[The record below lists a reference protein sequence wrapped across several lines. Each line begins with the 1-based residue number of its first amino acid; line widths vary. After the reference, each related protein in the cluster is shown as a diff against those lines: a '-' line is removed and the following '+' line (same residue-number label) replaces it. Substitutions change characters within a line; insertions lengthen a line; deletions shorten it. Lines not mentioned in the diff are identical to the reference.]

1 MAEFDEVMRF
11 EVLGPLRVRRAE
23 RELDL
28 GFPQQ
33 RALLG
38 LLMVRAG
45 RPVQVSEIVARHFG
59 PDAEL
64 PRIDVERILQ
74 LGMESYAGGEP

>member
-45 RPVQVSEIVARHFG
+45 RPVQVSEIV
-59 PDAEL
+59 
-64 PRIDVERILQ
+64 DVLWASRPPASAPER
-74 LGMESYAGGEP
+74 GAPVRR